1 MRKRFVTCNCCY
13 QCLCRFASYV
23 QYMIVDVSHN
33 QSGWFRVFKEEQVAN
48 EFHLL

>member
-1 MRKRFVTCNCCY
+1 MLHAIAVISACADL
-13 QCLCRFASYV
+13 QV
-23 QYMIVDVSHN
+23 MYMIVDVRHN